1 MGESD
6 RDRFGDAISCF
17 NSAETPEEYERALTQ
32 LIAVLPDLKG
42 QDIASARLL
51 RGKCLLVLGRPRE
64 AVSTVRELLDD
75 ISVCRLEAPPSAVP
89 AARLVLAEALQACGE
104 RREAIEAFLG
114 VVPHFREKGDK
125 MSEGNVH
132 RTVGLLFQELGAL
145 GHAIQSLQA
154 SREVLASVG
163 PSPLL
168 QQTLH
173 ALGHTQYL
181 AGDMARAISVEEEA
195 LRLARNFGDVEAQSH
210 LIHNLGEFAFTIQDF
225 RRAIKYLS
233 MSLAATRAESDE
245 ESVLRYVLQLGACH
259 TETGAWRKAIDAYD
273 EARQILLATGR
284 EDSIMFASTELGRAQ
299 VMVDLKRYDEASPLL
314 SHARELMVRWGSDT
328 GLLDKVQRR
337 LDRETS
343 GPLNVD
349 CVHRTLHLALKG
361 STKGLLHSNPRPI
374 VDLTDE
380 RFLTSELS
388 TEDRHRFS
396 ELAEKVSKFDYLQ
409 PRYESGGTA
418 GAPGATFLPMIFE
431 YVDDV
436 HAFEIK
442 WSTFQ
447 KERRDAEHRAK
458 VQAAWEDVK
467 DRIRFQEGR
476 FRGDHVELLKY
487 LLQLA
492 RIAQAYAEAKHQDG
506 VRQVALHAADFI
518 EIQTDDPMLAA
529 AIWAIR
535 LQLLLPTYAVSD
547 PGARELVLVE
557 MRRCLEQERQVFR
570 LLNATQQVFAL
581 SEFVVETWYN
591 AGRDALGPD
600 GYANLVDLVAEHAP
614 ELEGADRIRHAIAV
628 GSKAPAR
635 GTGMLDAFL
644 AETARQNSR
653 IRITLAADFETARA
667 LMRFRAECP
676 DGAACQKRYG
686 PFAPYLH
693 REVRSWDASVFAEA
707 PPGELISLGEHSV
720 HAFVDGNLV
729 VMKRQTE
736 DDYVPTLMHEL
747 EHRQFRAGQ
756 QLRADDGRWLQV
768 KRDVPTASAWAY
780 FLMMTENKEGS
791 LPNGLNELFQIGVR
805 HAQDDP
811 KTAAANVRNA
821 LRYYDDLA
829 TQETAS
835 SYASG
840 ALLLGIA
847 FGLYGS
853 DQSDQVESYIQHLS
867 VMDHDEAYEF
877 GRREAPLQL

>member
-1 MGESD
+1 MGEGD
-6 RDRFGDAISCF
+6 RDRFGDAIACF
-17 NSAETPEEYERALTQ
+17 NSAETPEEYELALTR

-42 QDIASARLL
+42 QDLASARLL
-51 RGKCLLVLGRPRE
+51 RGKCLLVLGRPE
-64 AVSTVRELLDD
+64 ETVSTVRELLDD
-75 ISVCRLEAPPSAVP
+75 ISASRLEAPPSTVP

-104 RREAIEAFLG
+104 RREAIDAFLA
-114 VVPHFREKGDK
+114 VVPYFRDKGDR

-132 RTVGLLFQELGAL
+132 RTVGLIFQELGAL
-145 GHAIQSLQA
+145 RQAIESLQA

-173 ALGHTQYL
+173 ALGHTHYL
-181 AGDMARAISVEEEA
+181 AGDMARAISIEEEA
-195 LRLARNFGDVEAQSH
+195 LRLARNFRDVEAQSH

-225 RRAIKYLS
+225 RRAIKYVS
-233 MSLAATRAESDE
+233 MSLAAARAESDE
-245 ESVLRYVLQLGACH
+245 ESVLRYVLHLGACH

-273 EARQILLATGR
+273 EARQILLATRR

-314 SHARELMVRWGSDT
+314 SHARELMVRLGSDT

-349 CVHRTLHLALKG
+349 CVHRTLQLALKG
-361 STKGLLHSNPRPI
+361 STKGLSHTNPRPI

-380 RFLTSELS
+380 RFLTSVLS
-388 TEDRHRFS
+388 AEDHRRLS
-396 ELAEKVSKFDYLQ
+396 ELAESLGVDYLQ
-409 PRYESGGTA
+409 TRYEPGGTA
-418 GAPGATFLPMIFE
+418 GAPGTKYLPTKFE

-436 HAFEIK
+436 HTFEIK
-442 WSTFQ
+442 WSAFK
-447 KERRDAEHRAK
+447 KERRDAKHRAE

-476 FRGDHVELLKY
+476 FRGDLFELLEY

-492 RIAQAYAEAKHQDG
+492 RIAQAYAEVKHQEG

-535 LQLLLPTYAVSD
+535 LQLLLPTHTVSD

-557 MRRCLEQERQVFR
+557 MQRCLDQERQVFR
-570 LLNATQQVFAL
+570 LLDATRQAFAL
-581 SEFVVETWYN
+581 SEFVIETWYN
-591 AGRDALGPD
+591 AARDALGPD

-614 ELEGADRIRHAIAV
+614 ELDGVDRIRHAIAV
-628 GSKAPAR
+628 GSKDPVR
-635 GTGMLDAFL
+635 GTEMLDAFL
-644 AETARQNSR
+644 AETARQNSG
-653 IRITLAADFETARA
+653 IRISLAADFETARA

-676 DGAACQKRYG
+676 DRAACQERYG

-693 REVRSWDASVFAEA
+693 REARSWDPSVFAEA
-707 PPGELISLGEHSV
+707 PRGELISLGEHSV
-720 HAFVDGNLV
+720 HAFLDGNLV
-729 VMKRQTE
+729 VMKRQAE
-736 DDYVPTLMHEL
+736 DDYVATLMHEF

-768 KRDVPTASAWAY
+768 KRDVPTASAWTY
-780 FLMMTENKEGS
+780 FLMMTQSNDGS
-791 LPNGLNELFQIGVR
+791 LPDGLNRLFQIGIR
-805 HAQDDP
+805 HARDDP
-811 KTAAANVRNA
+811 KAAVANVRNA
-821 LRYYDDLA
+821 LRYFDDLA

-847 FGLYGS
+847 FGLYGN
-853 DQSDQVESYIQHLS
+853 DQSGQVESYVQHLS

-877 GRREAPLQL
+877 GRREATLQL